1 MEEYQI
7 GQKNEEHLE
16 AFARHVIIQEAFLWK
31 KKNNN
36 NNHKLAFGPA
46 FQLFK
51 KKKYFMTSD
60 RIA

>member
-31 KKNNN
+31 KK
-36 NNHKLAFGPA
+36 KQQQQSQACIWSSIS
-46 FQLFK
+46 
-51 KKKYFMTSD
+51 TV
-60 RIA
+60 